1 MYIEEINMPKHGGS
15 NYYAVY
21 FNSEGE
27 RNIRRNKGKLSKPTS
42 ADTLFF
48 LEEVIN
54 KFQKKYGKKVKH
66 IMVSKELKDMIDTR
80 VKGKSFLKR
89 IKLIVE
95 KKADMGFRTVY
106 LSELVEEIKL

>member
-1 MYIEEINMPKHGGS
+1 MPKYDSS

-27 RNIRRNKGKLSKPTS
+27 TNKRRNKGKLSKPTS
-42 ADTLFF
+42 SDTLYF
-48 LEEVIN
+48 LEDVIK
-54 KFQKKYGKKVKH
+54 KFHKKYGKKVKH
-66 IMVSKELKDMIDTR
+66 IKLSKELKDIVDTR

-95 KKADMGFRTVY
+95 KKIDMGLRTVY
-106 LSELVEEIKL
+106 LSELAEEIK